1 MKSAC
6 EGLSSNL
13 EVDDLAAQTEVDVE
27 TMVTKHLNH
36 TDMATSPKNGK
47 ISHEPGASNTGSN
60 SENKGDD
67 SCEGVAPKL
76 SKVTENIM
84 K

>member
-13 EVDDLAAQTEVDVE
+13 EVGDLAAQTEVDVE
-27 TMVTKHLNH
+27 TMVTQHLNDK
-36 TDMATSPKNGK
+36 DMATSPKNGK
-47 ISHEPGASNTGSN
+47 LNHEPGASNTGSN
-60 SENKGDD
+60 SENKSDD
-67 SCEGVAPKL
+67 SCEGVPPKL
-76 SKVTENIM
+76 SRQKILM